1 MILFKIFISAFL
13 IDNVVL
19 MRFLALCP
27 FVGMSTDEDKSIGMG
42 MAVTFVMVLATAV
55 TWPIFRFIL
64 SKDGIFGTFTIGNAG
79 SGGVTGSLEFLQ
91 ILVFILV
98 IASLVQLV
106 EFFLKKMVPGLYSAM
121 GIYLALITTNC
132 AILAVT
138 LDASNN
144 ICLFTGK
151 SYTFIESLVYAA
163 GAATGFLLSM
173 LLLAGIRRRIKT
185 SPVPAF
191 LKGTPILFITAS
203 LLSIA
208 FMGFGGL
215 VK

>member
-1 MILFKIFISAFL
+1 MNLFKIFITALL

-27 FVGMSTDEDKSIGMG
+27 FIGMSSTEDKSIGMG
-42 MAVTFVMVLATAV
+42 LAVTFVTVLATCV
-55 TWPIFRFIL
+55 TWPIYRFIL
-64 SKDGIFGTFTIGNAG
+64 EPLNL
-79 SGGVTGSLEFLQ
+79 VFLQ

-98 IASLVQLV
+98 IAALVQLV
-106 EFFLKKMVPGLYSAM
+106 EFYLKKTAPALYGAM

-138 LDASNN
+138 FDVISN
-144 ICLFTGK
+144 GY
-151 SYTFIESLVYAA
+151 SFIESLVYALGVA
-163 GAATGFLLSM
+163 LGFLLS
-173 LLLAGIRRRIKT
+173 LLLMAGIRNRIKA

-191 LKGTPILFITAS
+191 LQGTPILFVSAA

-208 FMGFGGL
+208 FMGFKGL

>member
-1 MILFKIFISAFL
+1 VIFFQIFISAFL
-13 IDNVVL
+13 IDNVVF

-27 FVGMSTDEDKSIGMG
+27 FIGMSTDEDKSIGMG
-42 MAVTFVMVLATAV
+42 LAVTFVTVLATAV
-55 TWPIFRFIL
+55 TWPIYRFIL
-64 SKDGIFGTFTIGNAG
+64 SKDGIFGTITMP
-79 SGGVTGSLEFLQ
+79 GGVEGSLEFLQ

-106 EFFLKKMVPGLYSAM
+106 EFFLKKMVPSLYKAM

-138 LDASNN
+138 LDAVNN
-144 ICLFTGK
+144 ICPFTGK
-151 SYTFIESLVYAA
+151 AYTFVESLVYAVGVA
-163 GAATGFLLSM
+163 LGFLLS
-173 LLLAGIRRRIKT
+173 LLLMAGIRRRLKT

-191 LKGTPILFITAS
+191 LKGTPILFVTSA
-203 LLSIA
+203 LLSLA